1 MGLPNGAQAVVDDR
15 KLLDYVLNPAHP
27 VGRHHAILFDQ
38 LLGITRKNY
47 CVLKDALLQGAKEQ
61 EVEAGR
67 PSEHG
72 DKFEMRLE
80 LSGMTGVVIV
90 LSVWL
95 VEEGTE
101 YPRLITC
108 YVE

>member
-1 MGLPNGAQAVVDDR
+1 MVSTHQAEWHVKTIWPEHQDALAVVAR
-15 KLLDYVLNPAHP
+15 QTV
-27 VGRHHAILFDQ
+27 LFDQ
-38 LLGITRKNY
+38 LLGITRKHY
-47 CVLKDALLQGAKEQ
+47 LVLKDALLQGAKEQ
-61 EVEAGR
+61 GVAAGQ

-72 DKFEMRLE
+72 QKFEMRLE
-80 LSGMTGVVIV
+80 MSGATGVVNV

-95 VEEGTE
+95 VEKGTE